1 MKIVILG
8 AGRIGGSLARNLSNS
23 DYQVSIV
30 DQSKIRLSD
39 LEDKLENKLDKSEFY
54 KVLGIVA
61 TFILVIGSLMM

>member
-1 MKIVILG
+1 MTDNGFTQKEMLQLVLNK
-8 AGRIGGSLARNLSNS
+8 L
-23 DYQVSIV
+23 D
-30 DQSKIRLSD
+30 D

>member
-1 MKIVILG
+1 MKVGFTQKEMLQ
-8 AGRIGGSLARNLSNS
+8 LVLNKL
-23 DYQVSIV
+23 D
-30 DQSKIRLSD
+30 D

>member
-1 MKIVILG
+1 MADNGFTQKEMLQLVLNK
-8 AGRIGGSLARNLSNS
+8 L
-23 DYQVSIV
+23 D
-30 DQSKIRLSD
+30 D

>member
-1 MKIVILG
+1 MYISTMADNGFTQKEMLQLVLNK
-8 AGRIGGSLARNLSNS
+8 L
-23 DYQVSIV
+23 D
-30 DQSKIRLSD
+30 D

>member
-1 MKIVILG
+1 MADNVFTQKEMLQLVLNK
-8 AGRIGGSLARNLSNS
+8 L
-23 DYQVSIV
+23 D
-30 DQSKIRLSD
+30 D